1 MNGHPI
7 HYLTSTNLG
16 RQGSLSFLLTPK
28 VKILK
33 EIHSSSMF
41 FSPNFVHQL
50 FLWTLNNKSLWKAWD
65 LCQLIFVLLLSLSTR
80 YRRQYW
86 TTSLKPPSNCLQYLA
101 AAMGRLLIYHKNP
114 PFLQG
119 FFEYTIHPM
128 GSYQPSSPN
137 PFDLTSSLQFLSR
150 HSTRLQVTK
159 TASVWSQ
166 QKTCRKTHLHFELL
180 LKG

>member
-16 RQGSLSFLLTPK
+16 RQGSLSILLTPK

-65 LCQLIFVLLLSLSTR
+65 LCQLIFLLLLSLSTR
-80 YRRQYW
+80 YRRQNW
-86 TTSLKPPSNCLQYLA
+86 TKSLKPPSNCLQYLA
-101 AAMGRLLIYHKNP
+101 AAMGRLLIYHKKSTFP
-114 PFLQG
+114 AG
-119 FFEYTIHPM
+119 FFEYTIHT
-128 GSYQPSSPN
+128 SYGFIPAIESQSLRPDIIFAILKS
-137 PFDLTSSLQFLSR
+137 PFDSPPGDKNRFCIY
-150 HSTRLQVTK
+150 
-159 TASVWSQ
+159 
-166 QKTCRKTHLHFELL
+166 QKACRKTHLHFKLL
-180 LKG
+180 RKG